1 MGGLVMDNI
10 EVVFEEFYNNLDEI
24 LKGYENLNDT
34 TYEDVKRAEQIKKEN
49 KKQQDIKRAKQKRA
63 LEKGTKKVNQYKN
76 RKRPDYKK
84 KA

>member
-24 LKGYENLNDT
+24 LKGYENSMDT
-34 TYEDVKRAEQIKKEN
+34 TYEDVKRAKQKKKEN
-49 KKQQDIKRAKQKRA
+49 KK
-63 LEKGTKKVNQYKN
+63 
-76 RKRPDYKK
+76 K